1 MGDEK
6 PPRGPCVNS
15 VDATSMIKI
24 NTPSTPAKHVLAT
37 PGLTEQKYESENCKF
52 EFYKGFKQSITC
64 IFECAKFEADEHR
77 FKQLKLFLTK
87 YH

>member
-37 PGLTEQKYESENCKF
+37 PGLTEQKYESGNCKF

-64 IFECAKFEADEHR
+64 IFNVLN
-77 FKQLKLFLTK
+77 LKPTNIVLSSLNCF
-87 YH
+87 